1 MNRSTASV
9 TPSSNLPPQSLASL
23 GLAALLVVWACIR
36 VWMNLRLGKVEDR
49 DVKVVEREREREREW
64 VRSGEGSVKAE
75 EKTIDDQFSGF
86 LPKQVRSQ

>member
-49 DVKVVEREREREREW
+49 DVKVVERQW
-64 VRSGEGSVKAE
+64 VRSGEGRVKDE
-75 EKTIDDQFSGF
+75 ERTIDDQ
-86 LPKQVRSQ
+86 

>member
-36 VWMNLRLGKVEDR
+36 VLMNLWLGKVEDR
-49 DVKVVEREREREREW
+49 VVNVVEREW
-64 VRSGEGSVKAE
+64 VRSGEGSVKEEEEERAE

-86 LPKQVRSQ
+86 LTK

>member
-36 VWMNLRLGKVEDR
+36 VLMNLWLGKVEDR
-49 DVKVVEREREREREW
+49 VVKVVER
-64 VRSGEGSVKAE
+64 
-75 EKTIDDQFSGF
+75 
-86 LPKQVRSQ
+86 